1 MEQKQELLTE
11 VLRILQQNYQYMLE
25 INRVTKELADTLSR
39 GDKES
44 ASLLLKMRSEEVD
57 KADENKRKIQTILT
71 AVDLQTREELRGLL
85 NREDKRN
92 LQDFESKKIVE
103 FSEKIQNVLRQTIET
118 DRIVSRK
125 LAGKDSYYQKK

>member
-11 VLRILQQNYQYMLE
+11 VLRILQQNYKYMLE

-44 ASLLLKMRSEEVD
+44 ASLLLKMRSEEMD

>member
-1 MEQKQELLTE
+1 M
-11 VLRILQQNYQYMLE
+11 
-25 INRVTKELADTLSR
+25 
-39 GDKES
+39 
-44 ASLLLKMRSEEVD
+44 D

>member
-11 VLRILQQNYQYMLE
+11 VLRSLQQNYKYMLE

-44 ASLLLKMRSEEVD
+44 ASLLLKMRSEEMD